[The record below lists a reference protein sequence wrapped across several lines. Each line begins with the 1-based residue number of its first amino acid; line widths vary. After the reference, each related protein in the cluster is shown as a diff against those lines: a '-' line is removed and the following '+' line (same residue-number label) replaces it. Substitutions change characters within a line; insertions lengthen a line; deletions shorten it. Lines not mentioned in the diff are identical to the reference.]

1 MKNNVVIEIT
11 YYVSDLRIIGV
22 IFNRGNN
29 RTDDE
34 EFFEQ
39 EIIHRALLRYRGFTN
54 LFSINLRR
62 FWIGIISFVGGFYGI
77 CLSYGTRRT
86 KRRIFNPIK

>member
-1 MKNNVVIEIT
+1 MKNNMVIEIT

-34 EFFEQ
+34 EFFGQ
-39 EIIHRALLRYRGFTN
+39 EIIHRALLRYR
-54 LFSINLRR
+54 
-62 FWIGIISFVGGFYGI
+62 
-77 CLSYGTRRT
+77 
-86 KRRIFNPIK
+86 

>member
-34 EFFEQ
+34 EFLS
-39 EIIHRALLRYRGFTN
+39 RKL
-54 LFSINLRR
+54 SI
-62 FWIGIISFVGGFYGI
+62 GHY
-77 CLSYGTRRT
+77 
-86 KRRIFNPIK
+86 